1 MAFGSLTWVGFMI
14 VAFGWAVLFSA
25 APLVDILANLT
36 GRSPGALSNLPVIA
50 ECTIITGF
58 GLGIVGALK
67 TGFGALQNFFDA
79 ILERTARSAAQLP
92 SQEPGAAVP
101 AKEPVAVRREPH
113 AAKPT
118 KIVERGRLK
127 DRAYVLFGDGSVE
140 VETLLGL
147 RRFASVGEACDFI
160 G

>member
-25 APLVDILANLT
+25 GPLVDILANLA

-79 ILERTARSAAQLP
+79 ILERTARSAA
-92 SQEPGAAVP
+92 P

>member
-1 MAFGSLTWVGFMI
+1 MAFGTLTWVGFMI

-25 APLVDILANLT
+25 GPLVDILVNLT
-36 GRSPGALSNLPVIA
+36 GRSPGALANLPMIA
-50 ECTIITGF
+50 ECTIMTGF
-58 GLGIVGALK
+58 GLGIVGTLK
-67 TGFGALQNFFDA
+67 TGFSALQNFFDE

-92 SQEPGAAVP
+92 SKEPGAAVP

-113 AAKPT
+113 AGKPT

-147 RRFASVGEACDFI
+147 RRFASVGEAYDFI